1 MDEINN
7 NLITD
12 ENMTS
17 QLYLD
22 SMEHLNQLYKKY
34 EIENQKLKDKNN
46 DYKKIILCL
55 YGSINVLYN
64 ILGNV
69 SEIDLII
76 FNLIEG
82 IVMYLNEVVG
92 DMGIIYSV

>member
-34 EIENQKLKDKNN
+34 EIENQQ
-46 DYKKIILCL
+46 
-55 YGSINVLYN
+55 
-64 ILGNV
+64 
-69 SEIDLII
+69 EIK
-76 FNLIEG
+76 
-82 IVMYLNEVVG
+82 
-92 DMGIIYSV
+92 